1 MQDETDLGESV
12 LAGVAKDS
20 RDARGTTRGPGLPSA
35 RYRHV
40 ATYTDL
46 APRWVEDTSPPG
58 GRSIYGS
65 IRQSHMFQGRQELR
79 DSVGPSPR
87 QVNDFYYKLYWLF
100 DYDAHLHTKHRVT
113 EITPIITPDM
123 A

>member
-1 MQDETDLGESV
+1 
-12 LAGVAKDS
+12 
-20 RDARGTTRGPGLPSA
+20 
-35 RYRHV
+35 
-40 ATYTDL
+40 
-46 APRWVEDTSPPG
+46 
-58 GRSIYGS
+58 
-65 IRQSHMFQGRQELR
+65 MFQGRQELR

-87 QVNDFYYKLYWLF
+87 QVNDCFYYKLYWLF